1 MKLGMIVSDRD
12 QTLSVVTHWN
22 DYVTMHHDSY
32 QYCVSALGLILI
44 TPGTSMRFQPNEP
57 GIGLSE
63 GRSYN

>member
-32 QYCVSALGLILI
+32 QYCVSALRAYIDH
-44 TPGTSMRFQPNEP
+44 TRYQHAVSAQ
-57 GIGLSE
+57 
-63 GRSYN
+63 